1 MIQYSVY
8 LRLLKKRM
16 EATILD
22 LKSFFSSFV
31 SLQILVHLGLL
42 SKQSGWKFAEMQ
54 FKGKVVYTVLIIVL
68 SMERNIALSIFC
80 EPRKQKSCHFLGH
93 TAN

>member
-8 LRLLKKRM
+8 LRLLKKKDGSNNLRS
-16 EATILD
+16 EE
-22 LKSFFSSFV
+22 FFSSFV

-54 FKGKVVYTVLIIVL
+54 FKGKLVYTVLIIVL
-68 SMERNIALSIFC
+68 SIVRNIALSIFC
-80 EPRKQKSCHFLGH
+80 EPRKQKSCHSLGH